1 MAQQTERFKAFVKL
15 GAFFRE
21 FGRQP
26 RPQDESDGSATDWM
40 GRLQG
45 TVSLAGIK
53 NAWFTQENVRRA
65 IAAWGDT
72 LREENLSRWLN
83 GYPVEINRPK
93 NVAVIMAGNI
103 PLVGFHDFLTV
114 LLTGNDIQVK
124 LSSNDGILLPFVAKY
139 LASVAPEL
147 EEAIRFPEGP
157 LKGYDAV
164 IATGS
169 DNTARYFEYYFRDK
183 PHIIRRN
190 RNSVAVLGGNETAS
204 ELSALGT
211 DIFAYFGLGCRN
223 VSKLY
228 VPENYDFQG
237 FFEAIKGFSDIAN
250 HRKYGNNYDY
260 NKAVYLMSGFPFLD
274 NGFLLLKE
282 DASWGSPIGTLYYES
297 YQDPDKL
304 REQLSQD
311 REKIQ
316 CIVGRKQWGFE
327 IAFGQTQA
335 PALWE
340 YADEVDTV
348 DFLLKT
354 SQI

>member
-21 FGRQP
+21 FERQP
-26 RPQDESDGSATDWM
+26 QPQDENDGSASDWM
-40 GRLQG
+40 GRLHDK
-45 TVSLAGIK
+45 VSLAGVK
-53 NAWFTQENVRRA
+53 NAWFTRENVRRA

-72 LREENLSRWLN
+72 LREDNLSRWLN
-83 GYPVEINRPK
+83 AYPVASNRRK

-103 PLVGFHDFLTV
+103 PLVGFHDFLAV

-124 LSSNDGILLPFVAKY
+124 LSSNDGILLPFVAEY

-147 EEAIRFPEGP
+147 KEAIRFPEGP
-157 LKGYDAV
+157 LKGYDVV

-190 RNSVAVLGGNETAS
+190 RNSVAVLGGHETAA

-211 DIFAYFGLGCRN
+211 DIFSYFGLGCRN

-237 FFEAIKGFSDIAN
+237 FFDAIKGFADIAN

-260 NKAVYLMSGFPFLD
+260 NKAVYLMSGFPILD

-282 DASWGSPIGTLYYES
+282 DASWGSPIGTLYYEY
-297 YQDPDKL
+297 YQDPDRL
-304 REQLSQD
+304 REQLAPD

-316 CIVGRKQWGFE
+316 CIVGRKQGGFKTG
-327 IAFGQTQA
+327 FGQTQA